1 MKNRIAE
8 DLRLAGNA
16 KYYHAIS
23 YSSVEDI
30 KQDVTGLIKTHGD
43 KYSVEEYINLFEQAD
58 YWLETS
64 TVNSKSDKFKAT
76 MAELMAFDLGSFIK
90 AEYPKEVQ
98 S

>member
-1 MKNRIAE
+1 MKSRIAE

-64 TVNSKSDKFKAT
+64 IILSTSGKFKAA
-76 MAELMAFDLGSFIK
+76 MAEIMAFDLGSFVK
-90 AEYPKEVQ
+90 DEYLKGAQ
-98 S
+98 T